1 MANRIVIQDLTDI
14 RTMDAKTQSAIC
26 GGVASSFLFRSRPS
40 SIMPSINFNVAN
52 MEVNNYDV
60 TNYIDQLIN
69 QTNNQ
74 LQLSQINV
82 DAGDRAAINI
92 LSDQGLNGRNSS
104 DIS

>member
-14 RTMDAKTQSAIC
+14 RTMDAKAQRAIC
-26 GGVASSFLFRSRPS
+26 GGVASAFLFRSRPS
-40 SIMPSINFNVAN
+40 PIVPSINFNVAN
-52 MEVNNYDV
+52 MEVNNYEI
-60 TNYIDQLIN
+60 TNYIDQLIS

-92 LSDQGLNGRNSS
+92 LSDQGLNGRNTS
-104 DIS
+104 DVN